1 MNRKLFILPII
12 AAALTISCEKDSP
25 NDIQVIDNNA
35 VDPKTTTIT
44 YEGDGQVK
52 SIIDASCLGC
62 HGTSPSA
69 GFSLTNYDEVKKYMD
84 NGSLL
89 NRISKK
95 SGEQGVM
102 PPSGPLP
109 STKIETI
116 QKWKDDG
123 LQEKSE
129 TTN

>member
-1 MNRKLFILPII
+1 MNKKLFILSII
-12 AAALTISCEKDSP
+12 AATFTISCEKDSP
-25 NDIQVIDNNA
+25 NDITVIDENA
-35 VDPKTTTIT
+35 VDPKTTIIT
-44 YEGDGQVK
+44 YEGEGQVK
-52 SIIDASCLGC
+52 SIIDANCLGC
-62 HGTSPSA
+62 HGPSPSA

-84 NGSLL
+84 KGSLL
-89 NRISKK
+89 NRINKK

-102 PPSGPLP
+102 PPSGPLS

-123 LQEKSE
+123 LTEKAV